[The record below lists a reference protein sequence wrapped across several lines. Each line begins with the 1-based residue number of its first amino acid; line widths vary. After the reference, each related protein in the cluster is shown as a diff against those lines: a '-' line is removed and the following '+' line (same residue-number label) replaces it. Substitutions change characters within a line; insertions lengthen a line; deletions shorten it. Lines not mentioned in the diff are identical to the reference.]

1 MTAVDWLILAGIIL
15 VVVWVGWRTSRYM
28 KGVSDFLAANRLAG
42 RYMLTISAQVAGT
55 GLVSVIGAFEMAGEA
70 GFTPAWWALMNLP
83 IMMVVALTGFFF
95 YRYRETRVLTL
106 AQFFEKRYSPNFR
119 KFAGTVCFLTGLV
132 NFGVF
137 PVVSARFYVHFL
149 GLPELFYLPG
159 IPFGISSFAAVML
172 LDLAVALLIV
182 LRGGQISVMVTDCV
196 QGMFSLIGFVI
207 FAVAVLWIV
216 GWADIET
223 AIRAAPPEPSLI
235 HPLRTAGHRNFNMW
249 YFIIGGISAVFTM
262 VAWQGSQ
269 GYNASARSPHEHKMG
284 QIIGGWRWA
293 VTNWM
298 AMVLAMGTFAV
309 LSLPD
314 YSAIAETVQ
323 MKLAEISNTTLRG
336 QMMVPLVL
344 TEILP
349 AGVKGLFFAVM
360 VFLSITTHNTY
371 LHSWGSIFIQD
382 VFIPI
387 TGKTFTPEKHIRL
400 LRRSI
405 VGVAVYA
412 FIFGMFY
419 SPSVPVFMY
428 WAITGALW
436 LPGAGAAVIGGLYW
450 RRGTTV
456 AAYTSLGFGMAVG
469 VFGLVVPR
477 WYQNRTGE
485 LFPLNN
491 QYLFFIAVV
500 GCCLLYAS
508 VSLLSGKGRRFNLE
522 RMLHRGAWAIPGEH
536 TLHREMRLSPW
547 QRLVGLTHEFSFMD
561 RVLAI
566 ALVVWNLGWVS
577 LFGVV
582 TLLNLVAPFGDEWW
596 LGFWKG
602 YVWFY
607 LAFNLL
613 LAVWFTFGGVADIRY
628 LMRTIKDVV
637 RDETDDGRVRPE
649 SDED

>member
-1 MTAVDWLILAGIIL
+1 MTGLDWLILVSVIC
-15 VVVWVGWRTSRYM
+15 VVVWVGWMTSRHM

-149 GLPELFYLPG
+149 GLPQLFYLPG

-172 LDLAVALLIV
+172 LDLTVALLIV

-196 QGMFSLIGFVI
+196 QGMFSLLGFVI

-216 GWADIET
+216 GWVDIET
-223 AIRAAPPEPSLI
+223 AIRAAPETPSLI
-235 HPLRTAGHRNFNMW
+235 HPLRGAGHRNFNMW
-249 YFIIGGISAVFTM
+249 YFVIGGISGVFSM

-269 GYNASARSPHEHKMG
+269 GYNASARNPHEQKMG

-309 LSLPD
+309 LTLPD
-314 YSAIAETVQ
+314 YAAISETVNAR
-323 MKLAEISNTTLRG
+323 LADIANPTVQG

-349 AGVKGLFFAVM
+349 VGVKGLFFAVM

-382 VFIPI
+382 VYIPV

-450 RRGTTV
+450 RRGTTA
-456 AAYTSLGFGMAVG
+456 AAYCALCFGIAVG

-491 QYLFFIAVV
+491 QILFFIGIV
-500 GCCLLYAS
+500 GSVLLYAT
-508 VSLLSGKGRRFNLE
+508 VSLLSGKGSRYNLE
-522 RMLHRGAWAIPGEH
+522 RLLHRGAWAVKGEH
-536 TLHREMRLSPW
+536 TLHKEIRLSPW
-547 QRLVGLTHEFSFMD
+547 QRLVGITEEFSLVD
-561 RVLAI
+561 RILAI
-566 ALVVWNLGWVS
+566 ALVVWNLGWIS
-577 LFGVV
+577 LFGTV
-582 TLLNLVAPFGDEWW
+582 TLLNVLSPFGDGWW
-596 LGFWKG
+596 VGFWRG

-607 LAFNLL
+607 LAFNVL
-613 LAVWFTFGGVADIRY
+613 LAVWFTAGGVMDIRY

-649 SDED
+649 SGDA